1 MLQSSRYREDWRDES
16 VEKGQEL
23 LLRMNRRTFFQSMTA
38 GFLGL
43 APAGAWGAVGSS
55 GRTYAVRVHGAAGDG
70 MTKDTKAVQRAIDRC
85 AARGGGT
92 VYFAPGVYRCGT
104 LHLKSGVTLWLDN
117 GAILMGSPFRRDYE
131 RYEELDFPND
141 ADVETSYFRHALLFA
156 EDAERIGIAGF
167 GTIDCNFTRRG
178 GPKAISLKRCRF
190 VEIHGVRILNCPN
203 YAISLLGTDFVNID
217 GVTILNGYADGID
230 PDSCRNVRISN
241 CHIETVD
248 DAIVPKASFSL
259 GELRACEN
267 ITVTNCYLSTR
278 CNAFKLGTESGGDFK
293 HITVSNCVMSGLKGF
308 SPALSGVAI
317 ETVDGAKLE
326 GVAVSNLSMV
336 DVRAPIFLRLGN
348 RGRDM
353 EVPVPG
359 TLRNVTVSDIVAV
372 RASLA
377 CSIAGIPGHNIENVT
392 LSNIR
397 MEFIGGN
404 PRQPSDVP
412 VPELEANYP
421 ESAMFGPLPAYA
433 LFVRHVKNL
442 SLSKINVSYR
452 PNFWRLTTD
461 IYRDIQWPEDD
472 SLPSHAEPGQAGHA
486 LFVEHTQGLAID
498 GLRAQQSEDGTG
510 LLRFHDVRGA
520 QLRGFL
526 PHGPVGT
533 LLEVTGAASKGIHLY
548 ESALQDV
555 QIPVRLLDGADSAAV
570 HTPASRSAPE

>member
-1 MLQSSRYREDWRDES
+1 MMHC
-16 VEKGQEL
+16 K
-23 LLRMNRRTFFQSMTA
+23 
-38 GFLGL
+38 GFLLAGITLLVLL
-43 APAGAWGAVGSS
+43 APVWGWCATGPSSS
-55 GRTYAVRVHGAAGDG
+55 GFTVRVHGAKGDG
-70 MTKDTKAVQRAIDRC
+70 MTKDTKAVQRAIDAC
-85 AARGGGT
+85 AAKGGGT
-92 VYFAPGVYRCGT
+92 VYFPPGVYRCGT
-104 LHLKSGVTLWLDN
+104 IHLRSGVTLWLDN
-117 GAILMGSPFRRDYE
+117 GATIMGSPFRRDYE

-141 ADVETSYFRHALLFA
+141 ADVETTYFRHSLLFG
-156 EDAERIGIAGF
+156 EDIERVAIAGF
-167 GTIDCNFTRRG
+167 GTIDSNFTRRG

-190 VEIHGVRILNCPN
+190 VEIRGIRILNCPN

-217 GVTILNGYADGID
+217 GVTILNGFADGID

-259 GELRACEN
+259 GERRSCEN

-293 HITVSNCVMSGLKGF
+293 YITVSNCVMSGLKGY
-308 SPALSGVAI
+308 SPALSGVAL
-317 ETVDGAKLE
+317 ETVDGANLE
-326 GVAVSNLSMV
+326 GVAVSNLTMV

-359 TLRNVTVSDIVAV
+359 TLRNVVISDIVAV

-404 PRQPSDVP
+404 PRQPSAVP

-433 LFVRHVKNL
+433 LFVRHVENL
-442 SLSKINVSYR
+442 TLSNINVSYR
-452 PNFWRLTTD
+452 PQFWRLTTD
-461 IYRDIQWPEDD
+461 IYRDIQWPEDE
-472 SLPSHAEPGQAGHA
+472 SLPSHAEPGEAGHA
-486 LFVEHTQGLAID
+486 LFIEHAHGVAID
-498 GLRAQQSEDGTG
+498 GLRAQPSRDGTA
-510 LLRFHDVRGA
+510 LLRFHEVRGA

-526 PHGPVGT
+526 PHAPVET
-533 LLEVTGAASKGIHLY
+533 LLEVAGGNSTGIHLY
-548 ESALQDV
+548 ESALQETLKPVSLLEGVAADV
-555 QIPVRLLDGADSAAV
+555 VYLSENPSTMKELK
-570 HTPASRSAPE
+570 